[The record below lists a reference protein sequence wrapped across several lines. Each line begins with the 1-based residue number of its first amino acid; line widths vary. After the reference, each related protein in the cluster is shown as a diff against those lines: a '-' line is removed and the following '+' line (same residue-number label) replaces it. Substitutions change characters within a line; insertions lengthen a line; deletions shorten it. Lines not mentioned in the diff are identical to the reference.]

1 MKKILVIAI
10 CVGACS
16 VSQGQIPVVTVMT
29 TLAKKVINALDLE
42 VQRIQNSTIWLQ
54 NVQKELENE
63 MSALKLDEISQWVQ
77 KQRDLYSEYYDELW
91 KVKEIISDYDKI
103 KRIVQ
108 MQGNIVSEYKN
119 AFALFQKDQHFSK
132 DELDYMLQVNTGILD
147 ESLNT
152 AQQLLLVTNDFIT
165 QMDDAD
171 RLSIIDRSFT
181 AMQKIY
187 NDLKQFNSQNIQLSL
202 QRAAQDNDVESVKKL
217 YGLDK

>member
-16 VSQGQIPVVTVMT
+16 VSQGQIPVVTVLT

-54 NVQKELENE
+54 NVQKELEND

-132 DELDYMLQVNTGILD
+132 DELDYMLQVYTGILD
-147 ESLNT
+147 ESLKT
-152 AQQLLLVTNDFIT
+152 AEQLLLVTSDFIT

>member
-16 VSQGQIPVVTVMT
+16 VSQGQIPVVTVLT

-132 DELDYMLQVNTGILD
+132 DELDYMLQVYTGILD
-147 ESLNT
+147 ESLKT
-152 AQQLLLVTNDFIT
+152 AEQLLMVTNDFIT